1 MKGRRPTSAVVPG
14 TFDPVTKGHAEMIRR
29 AAALFDKVTVLF
41 AVNGEKNTLFT
52 LEERMAMMERTVEG
66 LDNVKIDVEPGNVGD
81 YCRLKGIDVIFK
93 GLRCT
98 KDYNYEEE
106 MAQVNHMLSPS
117 TETVFW
123 EATGENRHISSTMI
137 RVFLSAGTDV
147 SPWLPEGVTL
157 PERVAKSGKKK
168 GGRT

>member
-1 MKGRRPTSAVVPG
+1 MKTKERTSAIVPG
-14 TFDPVTKGHAEMIRR
+14 TFDPVTKGHIAMIRR
-29 AAALFDKVTVLF
+29 ASLLFDEVTVLF
-41 AVNGEKNTLFT
+41 AVNGEKNALFT
-52 LEERMAMMERTVEG
+52 LEERIAMMRQAICG
-66 LDNVKIDVEPGNVGD
+66 LPNVKIDTEKGNVGD
-81 YCRLKGIDVIFK
+81 YCRLHGIDVIFK

-106 MAQVNHMLSPS
+106 MAQVNHMLAPE

-157 PERVAKSGKKK
+157 PERIAKQSRKKVGK
-168 GGRT
+168 T